1 MQAGS
6 RHAANLDAREP
17 GGRQVTD
24 TARSGG
30 GVRRG
35 HRFWGARGVLGIA
48 HRGASRYAPENT
60 LAAIRLALDHGAPA
74 VECDVQRTK
83 DRHLV
88 VIHDQTVDRTTDGRG
103 PVAAHALEDLLRLDA
118 GRWFGPA
125 FAGERIPTLDEVL
138 EVAGG
143 RALLKLEIKNG
154 PTFYEGIEQ
163 QMVEAIGRRGMEED
177 VLLISFDHESL
188 RRVRALSPRIATG
201 ILYAAR
207 LVDGPGAARAAG
219 ADALCISW
227 DYATGDVVSGGH
239 GAGLGVFVWTVDDE
253 DVARHCLSLGVDGIT
268 SNDTRLLGRLLG
280 WR

>member
-1 MQAGS
+1 M
-6 RHAANLDAREP
+6 
-17 GGRQVTD
+17 TD